1 MTDKIEKSLFLLQE
15 ARDQHFMN
23 LMGLCNKLKKDY
35 KEVEFASV
43 SNVLSSTLS
52 ITIEGRSYRLD
63 VTSEEE
69 ARERVERII
78 SIYS

>member
-15 ARDQHFMN
+15 ARDRHFMN
-23 LMGLCNKLKKDY
+23 LMQLCNDLIKDY

-43 SNVLSSTLS
+43 ANVLTSTLS
-52 ITIEGRSYRLD
+52 ITIQGKSYRLD
-63 VTSEEE
+63 VTSVEG

>member
-1 MTDKIEKSLFLLQE
+1 MTDKIERSLFLLQE
-15 ARDQHFMN
+15 ARDRHFMN
-23 LMGLCNKLKKDY
+23 LMQLCNDLIKDY

-43 SNVLSSTLS
+43 ANVLTSTLS
-52 ITIEGRSYRLD
+52 ITIQGKSYRLD

-69 ARERVERII
+69 TRQKVERII

>member
-23 LMGLCNKLKKDY
+23 LMRICNDLIKDY
-35 KEVEFASV
+35 KEVLFASV
-43 SNVLSSTLS
+43 ANVLTSTLS
-52 ITIEGRSYRLD
+52 ITIQGKSYRLD

-69 ARERVERII
+69 ARQRVERII
-78 SIYS
+78 NIYS